1 MSDEEDVD
9 AVIDLDE
16 LSQRNYES
24 AIFYTSPEF
33 VENAMAV
40 ALAMGPQLANFI
52 FDSQSSLSDAYLPT
66 NHAGSMSGLRNFC
79 FCFLLC
85 YLLFRFTLYFACLR
99 IFDSLRVSF
108 FLLFLILSEVIEHLY
123 STFFL

>member
-79 FCFLLC
+79 FCFVVMLIVIPLQS
-85 YLLFRFTLYFACLR
+85 LFCL
-99 IFDSLRVSF
+99 FENF
-108 FLLFLILSEVIEHLY
+108 
-123 STFFL
+123 